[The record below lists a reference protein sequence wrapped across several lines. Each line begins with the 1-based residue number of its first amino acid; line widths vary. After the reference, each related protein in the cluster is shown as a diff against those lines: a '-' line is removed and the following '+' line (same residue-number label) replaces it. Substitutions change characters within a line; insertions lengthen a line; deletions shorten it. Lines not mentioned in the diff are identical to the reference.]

1 MPYGLALLHT
11 LHPDLAAAL
20 GICSLYRVS
29 LFPKPILQS
38 QNRALQGIK
47 GVPPL
52 KEGLNPATWMLEVS
66 TPGAEQ
72 RTGVDF
78 AEIYKDSD
86 FARQELQPTFLLNC
100 K

>member
-1 MPYGLALLHT
+1 M
-11 LHPDLAAAL
+11 
-20 GICSLYRVS
+20 
-29 LFPKPILQS
+29 
-38 QNRALQGIK
+38 QGIK

-78 AEIYKDSD
+78 AEIYKNSD
-86 FARQELQPTFLLNC
+86 FARYAFTEYAPGTATQCYCHWTGNKFYMNSALIKML
-100 K
+100 